1 MPWLSDGSARTIE
14 TSPWDRFAL
23 GPWKGSILL
32 TSLQIKNFKAWR
44 DTGQIE
50 LAPLTILFGAN
61 SSGKS
66 SLHQFLLML
75 RQTVESPDRKR
86 VLHTGDE
93 NTPVDLGSYSE
104 LVTDGDATVPL
115 EFELAWRRPDP
126 LRITDP
132 RTKMRFEGRDLSFSS
147 KFSATGESPPR
158 VSVDEYSY
166 TLRTKGE
173 SGPLGLRSWRESPGV
188 YRIDAIGVELIRT
201 LGRKW
206 PVSAP
211 SQFHAFPDDLA
222 TRYQHLDFAP
232 DLTLALKEQL
242 SALNYL
248 GPLREKPGRLYRW
261 SGEEVEHVG
270 WRGER
275 TVEALLAGRD
285 RQFNTH
291 PRKRYQPLQG
301 VVARWLTTLGVIDS
315 FTVTPIGHGRD
326 EYEVRVKTPGSPREV
341 LLTDVGFGVSQVLP
355 VIVECFYSAPG
366 STLIME
372 QPEIHL
378 HPSVQAGLADLFIE
392 AITMRE
398 HGKPRDVQ
406 LIIESHSE
414 HLLRR
419 LLRRIAEEKVE
430 RNQVRCY
437 VVNAGPAGSTI
448 EPLEVDDFG
457 NVHNWPDNFFGDP
470 AKDLIAQSRSAR
482 ERRRQERTEA

>member
-1 MPWLSDGSARTIE
+1 M
-14 TSPWDRFAL
+14 
-23 GPWKGSILL
+23 L
-32 TSLQIKNFKAWR
+32 THLQIKNFKAWH
-44 DTGQIE
+44 DTRSIR

-86 VLHTGDE
+86 VLHTGDDT
-93 NTPVDLGSYSE
+93 TPVDLGSYSE
-104 LVTDGDATVPL
+104 LVRDGNFTIPL
-115 EFELAWRRPDP
+115 EFGLAWRRPEP
-126 LRITDP
+126 LEIVDP
-132 RTKMRFEGRDLSFSS
+132 RHGESFKGRDMVFQG
-147 KFSATGESPPR
+147 KISAAGDAPPR
-158 VSVDEYSY
+158 VRVDEYSY
-166 TLRTKGE
+166 TLRADDDRRLSLGSE
-173 SGPLGLRSWRESPGV
+173 REVSGK
-188 YRIDAIGVELIRT
+188 YRMRATGVELIRT

-232 DLTLALKEQL
+232 DLTLALEEQL
-242 SALNYL
+242 FALNYL
-248 GPLREKPGRLYRW
+248 GPLRVKPDRLYRW
-261 SGEEVEHVG
+261 SGEEVGHVG

-285 RQFNTH
+285 RQFNRG
-291 PRKRYQPLQG
+291 PRKRYEPLQG
-301 VVARWLTTLGVIDS
+301 VVARWLKKLGVIDS
-315 FTVTPIGHGRD
+315 FTVTPIGRGRD
-326 EYEVRVKTPGSPREV
+326 DYEVRVKAPGSSREV

-366 STLIME
+366 ATVIME

-392 AITMRE
+392 AISMRE
-398 HGKPRDVQ
+398 NGKPRDAQ

-419 LLRRIAEEKVE
+419 LLRRIAEEEV
-430 RNQVRCY
+430 NPNDVQCY
-437 VVNAGPAGSTI
+437 VVNTGRSGSRI
-448 EPLEVDDFG
+448 EPLKVDDFG
-457 NVHNWPDNFFGDP
+457 NVYNWPDNFFGDP
-470 AKDLIAQSRSAR
+470 AEDLIAQSRRAR
-482 ERRRQERTEA
+482 ERRRQQGAEI